1 MEFVSHDGDD
11 AFDLIAMGGLHDV
24 RVGAEEGGASRV
36 SRRCGFA
43 DGELRRAIVER
54 VDVDAVALVI
64 ARIATLRP
72 RSSSNVHDARA
83 SRSVVF
89 IRTRDVNRRVDRA
102 RGDSSRVVIGRMTR
116 RDTRSTTTNE
126 DE

>member
-36 SRRCGFA
+36 SRRRGFA

-54 VDVDAVALVI
+54 VDVDGVVGVVVG
-64 ARIATLRP
+64 
-72 RSSSNVHDARA
+72 NVP
-83 SRSVVF
+83 
-89 IRTRDVNRRVDRA
+89 IPQRD
-102 RGDSSRVVIGRMTR
+102 
-116 RDTRSTTTNE
+116 STVLTDGGE
-126 DE
+126 S